1 MGRLNGKALLPGLQG
16 GGTVNRTLRNHP
28 GCLVRWDYLEI
39 MYAVRDNP
47 GILRS
52 DLFVRIHSRHG
63 SSDGYRRLLDE
74 LAEAGLMECRTE
86 SRTYR
91 YFLTPKGVRALA
103 AIDSVSEEVG
113 L

>member
-1 MGRLNGKALLPGLQG
+1 MGGLHGKALLPGLQG

-74 LAEAGLMECRTE
+74 LAGAGYIGCDTDA
-86 SRTYR
+86 RTYR
-91 YFLTPKGVRALA
+91 YVLTPKGERALA

>member
-1 MGRLNGKALLPGLQG
+1 MGGVHGKALLPGLQG
-16 GGTVNRTLRNHP
+16 GGTLNRTLRNHP
-28 GCLVRWDYLEI
+28 GCMVRWDYLEI

-52 DLFVRIHSRHG
+52 DLFVRVHSRHG

-74 LAEAGLMECRTE
+74 LAGAGYIECNTDA
-86 SRTYR
+86 RTYR
-91 YFLTPKGVRALA
+91 YVLTPKGERALA

>member
-1 MGRLNGKALLPGLQG
+1 MGRVHGKALLPGLQG

-74 LAEAGLMECRTE
+74 LAEAGFLECRTE

-91 YFLTPKGVRALA
+91 YVLTPEGERALA

>member
-1 MGRLNGKALLPGLQG
+1 M
-16 GGTVNRTLRNHP
+16 NRTLRNHP

-52 DLFVRIHSRHG
+52 DLFVRIHSRPG
-63 SSDGYRRLLDE
+63 SSDSYRRLLDE
-74 LAEAGLMECRTE
+74 LAEAGYIECDTDG
-86 SRTYR
+86 RTYR
-91 YFLTPKGVRALA
+91 YVLTPKGERALA

>member
-1 MGRLNGKALLPGLQG
+1 M
-16 GGTVNRTLRNHP
+16 NRTLRNHP

-74 LAEAGLMECRTE
+74 LAEAGYIEYDTDA
-86 SRTYR
+86 RTYR
-91 YFLTPKGVRALA
+91 YVLTPKGERALA